1 MTQIVHWKNIVG
13 EDNLDTF
20 TKMQK
25 AIIFAERSGQ
35 TEADVFAKMKDREDD
50 IAMWKEKRS
59 LMRFCG
65 YDAHGKRI
73 GWYKAYLDGGE
84 LKFKTTAHEGRVY
97 VSLSKFLD
105 MKRLR
110 QQDADE
116 ADYYGETQKIIK
128 ELSQGRPTNGDR
140 RQKQYHVKH
149 RADADLDGF
158 IPEVD

>member
-35 TEADVFAKMKDREDD
+35 TEADVFVKMKDREDNVE
-50 IAMWKEKRS
+50 MWKTKRK

-65 YDAHGKRI
+65 YDNKGKKV
-73 GWYKAYLDGGE
+73 GWFKAVLDGNE
-84 LKFKTTAHEGRVY
+84 LKFLTTAHEGRVY
-97 VSLSKFLD
+97 ITLSSFLD
-105 MKRLR
+105 MKRER

-116 ADYYGETQKIIK
+116 ADYYGETQKLIK
-128 ELSQGRPTNGDR
+128 DLAHTKPTNGTGQKTCRVTPKR
-140 RQKQYHVKH
+140 R
-149 RADADLDGF
+149 ADLDGF
-158 IPEVD
+158 THEED

>member
-50 IAMWKEKRS
+50 IEMWKTKRR

-65 YDAHGKRI
+65 YDGQNKHV
-73 GWYKAYLDGGE
+73 GWHKGYLDGAE
-84 LKFKTTAHEGRVY
+84 LKFMSTAPDGRIY
-97 VSLSKFLD
+97 IPLPKFME
-105 MKRLR
+105 MKHQR

-116 ADYYGETQKIIK
+116 ADYYGETQKLIK
-128 ELSQGRPTNGDR
+128 DLARAKPTNGTGR
-140 RQKQYHVKH
+140 KTYKVTQKP
-149 RADADLDGF
+149 RADLNGF
-158 IPEVD
+158 THEEE